1 MNSNTD
7 QFLQMALKQLQADH
21 EKFAKFVARVQGT
34 DVGDFVNRAL
44 DWKVNKPH
52 SFYEL
57 FHEVIACD
65 EINFMASF
73 RSWVVNSLLDDSSF
87 KVIWVKNE
95 MNKETG
101 RIEQVSSDPS
111 DLNYRVQPIVIH
123 GYDDGCQDPTLL
135 MAAMDRIE
143 RNCEAREAL
152 HLKLKNM
159 TRKFPDMQEAVDSQ
173 KE

>member
-1 MNSNTD
+1 MNNNAD
-7 QFLQMALKQLQADH
+7 NFLQCAVDQLRVDH
-21 EKFAKFVARVQGT
+21 EKFTKLVAKVQGT
-34 DVGDFVNRAL
+34 DVGEFVNRAL

-52 SFYEL
+52 RFYEL

-65 EINFMASF
+65 NMNFMGSF
-73 RSWVVNSLLDDSSF
+73 RSWVANYLLDDSSF
-87 KVIWVKNE
+87 KVIWIKNQ

-101 RIEQVSSDPS
+101 RIDQISSDPS
-111 DLNYRVQPIVIH
+111 DPDFCVAPVVVE
-123 GYDDGCQDPTLL
+123 GYDDGCQDPAIL

-152 HLKLKNM
+152 DLKVKSM
-159 TRKFPDMQEAVDSQ
+159 MRKFRDMQEPVDSS